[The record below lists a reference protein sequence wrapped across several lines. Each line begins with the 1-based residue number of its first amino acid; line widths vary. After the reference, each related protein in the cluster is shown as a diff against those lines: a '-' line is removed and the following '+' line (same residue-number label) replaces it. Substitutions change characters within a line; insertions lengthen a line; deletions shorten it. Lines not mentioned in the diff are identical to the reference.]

1 MVNNLNYDST
11 RPNVEVLQNEMIR
24 QYAVARRIQPIET
37 DQMST
42 VGQSETSSQSR
53 SKGQVRL
60 EVLRNKLNYLDPIQQ
75 LFDQIKE
82 EKDLIWKRCAFMSQ
96 WKSVNLEG
104 KSKRIRFKG
113 FMREI
118 SRRKMITLVHNR

>member
-1 MVNNLNYDST
+1 MKSLHMTLESPMKSKAHDDDITKEAQKILSMVNNLNYDST

-60 EVLRNKLNYLDPIQQ
+60 EVLARGQ
-75 LFDQIKE
+75 
-82 EKDLIWKRCAFMSQ
+82 
-96 WKSVNLEG
+96 
-104 KSKRIRFKG
+104 
-113 FMREI
+113 
-118 SRRKMITLVHNR
+118 

>member
-1 MVNNLNYDST
+1 MKSKAHDDDITKEAQKILSMVNNLNYDST

-60 EVLRNKLNYLDPIQQ
+60 EVLVSNPVCYHYL
-75 LFDQIKE
+75 
-82 EKDLIWKRCAFMSQ
+82 
-96 WKSVNLEG
+96 
-104 KSKRIRFKG
+104 
-113 FMREI
+113 
-118 SRRKMITLVHNR
+118 